1 MAMSGLALGLL
12 LMNCSKKIGPNQ
24 PELFPDL
31 YVVSTN
37 PAHGMTS
44 VPDSVNISIT
54 FSEVVDTNFLS
65 LVIAPIPTG
74 FYSRLRLS
82 SDGKTISSAVKLAS
96 NTVYSVVIFF
106 ALDRFRDDL
115 KQPVVVRFATAA
127 SLPRGRISG
136 KASAP
141 FNTPQQGFVGLI
153 RKNLQNVFNSDFP
166 DRELQQNLTAVSAI
180 ANDAG
185 EFKFENV
192 PAGTYWPFAG
202 KDLNF
207 DGSFKLAS
215 GDQMQ
220 AYDSNK
226 DEVPDSVVV
235 GVDQQLSAIDL
246 SLLVAGMKVVRTVP
260 ADGATNVPLNT
271 NLEITF
277 SAPVDTSVD
286 FGLFAAPIPEGLSTR
301 DLILGP
307 DGKTL
312 QVKANVNLRTNTAYT
327 MLLYGVRSKS
337 GQILPSPV
345 QISFTTGSSFPTG
358 EIRGTATL
366 QGASGS
372 IQNALVGLLNTDLP
386 SVISQIFQGRDP
398 TEVLRSAL
406 VGLSYVKDA
415 SGNFVISH
423 VPAGTYWP
431 AGAMDEDNDGSLE
444 PTTGEPIGFFDA
456 NNDGA
461 ATRADSLTLAEG
473 EKPAGVT
480 MIFQRLF

>member
-1 MAMSGLALGLL
+1 
-12 LMNCSKKIGPNQ
+12 
-24 PELFPDL
+24 
-31 YVVSTN
+31 
-37 PAHGMTS
+37 
-44 VPDSVNISIT
+44 
-54 FSEVVDTNFLS
+54 
-65 LVIAPIPTG
+65 
-74 FYSRLRLS
+74 
-82 SDGKTISSAVKLAS
+82 
-96 NTVYSVVIFF
+96 
-106 ALDRFRDDL
+106 
-115 KQPVVVRFATAA
+115 
-127 SLPRGRISG
+127 
-136 KASAP
+136 
-141 FNTPQQGFVGLI
+141 
-153 RKNLQNVFNSDFP
+153 
-166 DRELQQNLTAVSAI
+166 
-180 ANDAG
+180 
-185 EFKFENV
+185 
-192 PAGTYWPFAG
+192 
-202 KDLNF
+202 
-207 DGSFKLAS
+207 
-215 GDQMQ
+215 
-220 AYDSNK
+220 
-226 DEVPDSVVV
+226 
-235 GVDQQLSAIDL
+235 
-246 SLLVAGMKVVRTVP
+246 
-260 ADGATNVPLNT
+260 
-271 NLEITF
+271 
-277 SAPVDTSVD
+277 
-286 FGLFAAPIPEGLSTR
+286 
-301 DLILGP
+301 
-307 DGKTL
+307 
-312 QVKANVNLRTNTAYT
+312 